1 MKLGVLALVGCMG
14 LAILLLFLRLLRIQQ
29 EMHRM
34 TKQFDEFLFG
44 KTRKRLDIAVNN
56 RELEH
61 LAEKVNQ
68 SISEQEQRRIQD
80 ARREKKF
87 REDIANISH
96 DLRTPLTAIRG
107 YLSLAEQEP
116 KEDVRAGYYEIVRKK
131 AAQLHQLVDAFFEI
145 AVVEDSLGS
154 EPFTPVDLNQLLQE
168 EVLSAYAKFRERNIT
183 PQMRLPNVPVYILGD
198 RLALARIVQ
207 NLISNA
213 LCYSTEKINVTLDM
227 ANGKAVLSV
236 QNTCQAMPLPEQ
248 QQLFQ
253 RFYRRDSD
261 KTNAHA
267 GLGLYIVKVLTEKQG
282 GTISSAYHDGFLI
295 ITLAFQIAP

>member
-1 MKLGVLALVGCMG
+1 MKLGVLTLVGCMG
-14 LAILLLFLRLLRIQQ
+14 IVILFLLFRLLRIQQ

-44 KTRKRLDIAVNN
+44 KTRKRLDITLNN

-68 SISEQEQRRIQD
+68 SIQEQEQLRIQD

-107 YLSLAEQEP
+107 YLSLAEKES
-116 KEDVRAGYYEIVRKK
+116 KEDVRTGYYEIVKHK

-145 AVVEDSLGS
+145 AVVDDSLS
-154 EPFTPVDLNQLLQE
+154 REQFTPVDLNQILQE
-168 EVLSAYAKFRERNIT
+168 EVLSAYAKFLERKIT
-183 PQMRLPNVPVYILGD
+183 PQMRLPNLPVYMMGD
-198 RLALARIVQ
+198 RLALERIVQ

-213 LCYSTEKINVTLDM
+213 LCYSTGKINVTLD
-227 ANGKAVLSV
+227 AVDDKAVLSI
-236 QNTCQAMPLPEQ
+236 QNTCPTMSLSEQ
-248 QQLFQ
+248 KQLFQ
-253 RFYRRDSD
+253 RFYRRDND
-261 KTNAHA
+261 KSNCHA

-282 GTISSAYHDGFLI
+282 GTISSEYYDGLLMI
-295 ITLAFQIAP
+295 KLAFQTME